1 MTFYKALYIGPKTKA
16 FTPGEVYDVVL
27 AESKTQIEMRQYRQL
42 NNKTVHSSVEN
53 LLNCWG
59 LMLPTKINNTP
70 Q

>member
-1 MTFYKALYIGPKTKA
+1 MTFYKALYIGPTNNH
-16 FTPGEVYDVVL
+16 FVNGNVYDFVL
-27 AESKTQIEMRQYRQL
+27 AEMPKTIEMRQHRQL

-59 LMLPTKINNTP
+59 LILPTKINNTN

>member
-27 AESKTQIEMRQYRQL
+27 AEMTNTIEMRQHKNL

-53 LLNCWG
+53 LLNSWG
-59 LMLPTKINNTP
+59 LMLPTKINNTN